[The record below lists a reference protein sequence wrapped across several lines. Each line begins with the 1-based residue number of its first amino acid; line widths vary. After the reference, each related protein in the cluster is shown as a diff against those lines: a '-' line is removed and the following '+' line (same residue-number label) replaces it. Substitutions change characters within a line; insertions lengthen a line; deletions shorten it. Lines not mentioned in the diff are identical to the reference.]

1 MFPHFIEMEYRFMR
15 QERIDLVIT
24 DISPIAC
31 AAAKLA
37 GIVSVGISNF
47 TWYTAYRDLLDE
59 PLLEPLYQ
67 AYGQMDCFISLAGA
81 QEPLWGRKEHT
92 QAGFFCRCPEPR
104 EIERL
109 KSLMKTDGV
118 EAIVFFALGMSIQVE
133 DLTEMAMWDDESC
146 LFVVSSNMAID
157 RKNVLRI
164 PEDYTESQNYLAA
177 SDLVITKPGW
187 GTISEAVGLVKPLVL
202 LDRGVFPEDRSTAAA
217 LEGRHP
223 YLHMEWER
231 LKTIRIKEALS
242 VLTDIDVNLASGNAS
257 QINLQ
262 QITNYLFGL
271 LDHRERS
278 LAMERGESCQS
289 EFPKGESC

>member
-1 MFPHFIEMEYRFMR
+1 M
-15 QERIDLVIT
+15 
-24 DISPIAC
+24 
-31 AAAKLA
+31 
-37 GIVSVGISNF
+37 
-47 TWYTAYRDLLDE
+47 
-59 PLLEPLYQ
+59 
-67 AYGQMDCFISLAGA
+67 
-81 QEPLWGRKEHT
+81 
-92 QAGFFCRCPEPR
+92 
-104 EIERL
+104 
-109 KSLMKTDGV
+109 
-118 EAIVFFALGMSIQVE
+118 
-133 DLTEMAMWDDESC
+133 
-146 LFVVSSNMAID
+146 
-157 RKNVLRI
+157 
-164 PEDYTESQNYLAA
+164 AA